1 MKAFAAARAEI
12 TQKGALLRP
21 VTMAKV
27 AAPPAEATTTGI
39 DHFHAHGWAT
49 FEGVFERER

>member
-1 MKAFAAARAEI
+1 MI
-12 TQKGALLRP
+12 PQKGALLRP